1 MAELEIRFVEPDE
14 LERLKPLW
22 LELLEHHASVS
33 PPELPEKTEPEL
45 SWTLRRGY
53 YEEWLAQPRA
63 FALLAEREGQAVGYA
78 LVNVHGPDTFDDT
91 WQGGQEVAELE
102 TLVVTASARGTGAG
116 SELLDRAMEEIARR
130 GIAETVVASV
140 ATNEVAKSFYERAGF
155 TPYLI
160 HYYSRRG
167 DSAR

>member
-1 MAELEIRFVEPDE
+1 MAELEIRLVEAGE
-14 LERLKPLW
+14 LELLKPLW

-33 PPELPEKTEPEL
+33 PPELPEKTDPEL

-53 YEEWLAQPRA
+53 YDAWLAEPKA
-63 FALLAEREGQAVGYA
+63 FALLAERDGRPVGYA
-78 LVNVHGPDTFDDT
+78 LVSVHGPNTFDDT

-102 TLVVTASARGTGAG
+102 TLVVTEGARGSGAG
-116 SELLDRAMEEIARR
+116 SELLDRAMAEIASR
-130 GIAETVVASV
+130 GIAETVVAAV
-140 ATNEVAKSFYERAGF
+140 ATNDVARRFYERAGF

-167 DSAR
+167 DSTP